1 MDKVTFDD
9 VYEIAAEVAEET
21 IKKFLTNL
29 VKLVP
34 AAEDVV
40 SEIKE
45 EQYEELRQLR
55 QGKLQETRVS
65 KRAPVTAA
73 KKSSAPIIPTEED
86 DEEEEDFYAQQDD
99 EFAQIA
105 HPVTNSTANA
115 GVDIDEALSQITLEK
130 SDLFGAAA
138 NSAVDDACVVPMQG
152 LDA

>member
-65 KRAPVTAA
+65 KRAPVATA

-86 DEEEEDFYAQQDD
+86 DEEDFYSQQDD
-99 EFAQIA
+99 EFDQIA

>member
-65 KRAPVTAA
+65 KRAPVATA

-86 DEEEEDFYAQQDD
+86 DEEDFYSQQDD

-138 NSAVDDACVVPMQG
+138 NSAVDDACIVPMQG

>member
-86 DEEEEDFYAQQDD
+86 DEEDFYSQQDD

-105 HPVTNSTANA
+105 HPVTNSAANTGA
-115 GVDIDEALSQITLEK
+115 DIDEALSQITLEK

>member
-34 AAEDVV
+34 AAEDIV

-65 KRAPVTAA
+65 KRAPVATA

-86 DEEEEDFYAQQDD
+86 DEEDFYAQQDD
-99 EFAQIA
+99 DFAQIA

>member
-45 EQYEELRQLR
+45 EQYEEPRQLR

-65 KRAPVTAA
+65 KRAPVATA

-86 DEEEEDFYAQQDD
+86 DEEDFYSQQDD

>member
-65 KRAPVTAA
+65 KRAPVATA
-73 KKSSAPIIPTEED
+73 KKSSAPIIPTEEED
-86 DEEEEDFYAQQDD
+86 EEDFYSQQDD

>member
-65 KRAPVTAA
+65 KRAPVAAA

-86 DEEEEDFYAQQDD
+86 DEEDFYSQQDD

-105 HPVTNSTANA
+105 HPVTNSAANT

>member
-86 DEEEEDFYAQQDD
+86 DEEDFYSQQDD

-105 HPVTNSTANA
+105 HPVTNSAANT

>member
-73 KKSSAPIIPTEED
+73 KKSSAPIIPTEEED
-86 DEEEEDFYAQQDD
+86 EEDFYAQQDD

-105 HPVTNSTANA
+105 HPVTNSATNT

>member
-65 KRAPVTAA
+65 KSAPVATA

-86 DEEEEDFYAQQDD
+86 DEEDFYAQQDD

-115 GVDIDEALSQITLEK
+115 DVDIDEALSQITLEK

>member
-65 KRAPVTAA
+65 KRTPVATA

-86 DEEEEDFYAQQDD
+86 DEEDFYSQQDD

>member
-65 KRAPVTAA
+65 KRAPVATA

-86 DEEEEDFYAQQDD
+86 DEEDFYAQQDD

-138 NSAVDDACVVPMQG
+138 NSAVDDACIVPMQG

>member
-86 DEEEEDFYAQQDD
+86 DEEDFYAQQDD

-105 HPVTNSTANA
+105 HPVTNSTANT

>member
-65 KRAPVTAA
+65 KRAPVATA

-86 DEEEEDFYAQQDD
+86 DEEDFYSQQDD
-99 EFAQIA
+99 EFAQLA

-130 SDLFGAAA
+130 SDLLGAAA

>member
-73 KKSSAPIIPTEED
+73 KKSSAPIIPTEEED
-86 DEEEEDFYAQQDD
+86 EEDFYTQQDD

-115 GVDIDEALSQITLEK
+115 GVDIDEALSPITLEK

>member
-86 DEEEEDFYAQQDD
+86 DEEGFYAQQDD

>member
-86 DEEEEDFYAQQDD
+86 DEEDFYAQQDD

-138 NSAVDDACVVPMQG
+138 NSVVDDACVVPMQG

>member
-65 KRAPVTAA
+65 KRAPVATA

-86 DEEEEDFYAQQDD
+86 NEEDFYAQQDD

-105 HPVTNSTANA
+105 HPVTNSTANT

>member
-73 KKSSAPIIPTEED
+73 KKSSAPIIPTEEED
-86 DEEEEDFYAQQDD
+86 EEDFYAQQDD
-99 EFAQIA
+99 DFAQIA
-105 HPVTNSTANA
+105 HPVTNSAANA

-138 NSAVDDACVVPMQG
+138 NSAVDNACVVPMQG

>member
-65 KRAPVTAA
+65 KRAPVATA

-86 DEEEEDFYAQQDD
+86 DEEDFYSQQDD

-105 HPVTNSTANA
+105 HPVTNSTANT

>member
-1 MDKVTFDD
+1 MNDKVTFDD

-55 QGKLQETRVS
+55 QGKLQEAKVS

-73 KKSSAPIIPTEED
+73 KKSSAPIIPTE

-105 HPVTNSTANA
+105 HPVTNSAANA
-115 GVDIDEALSQITLEK
+115 GVDIDDALSQITLEK

-138 NSAVDDACVVPMQG
+138 NSAVDDACVIPMQG